1 MQLLCFNSLWKQ
13 IGQKA
18 SYISKKFQSIN
29 WLSVYE
35 RVHQCIVLEHLNLS
49 RIPVV
54 IIWMKFRSIIKSR
67 NNFPKL
73 KIPFQKTNMGQKG
86 LSHIGSSTCNNLPWS
101 MRKTTTFNTFKHILK
116 KQYLDKLTGSWD
128 C

>member
-35 RVHQCIVLEHLNLS
+35 KGASVHS
-49 RIPVV
+49 AR
-54 IIWMKFRSIIKSR
+54 
-67 NNFPKL
+67 
-73 KIPFQKTNMGQKG
+73 
-86 LSHIGSSTCNNLPWS
+86 
-101 MRKTTTFNTFKHILK
+101 TFKFVK
-116 KQYLDKLTGSWD
+116 NTCRYYLNEV
-128 C
+128 